1 MSIKVTKKKQVLD
14 FPILAIDYGTKRVGL
29 AVSDFKGKLATP
41 VGVISIKK
49 DSSVKNLI
57 AHLDPYVNQWQIKS
71 FLVGNPSALANK
83 EVSFKKELELLKS
96 ALSHHFGLAVLEYDE
111 SMSTKNAY
119 ELLKDSGQN
128 QKSSKSKIDSL
139 AATVFLQEFLE
150 HWAQVKN

>member
-83 EVSFKKELELLKS
+83 EVSFKKELELLKL
-96 ALSHHFGLAVLEYDE
+96 ALSDHFGLAVLEYDE